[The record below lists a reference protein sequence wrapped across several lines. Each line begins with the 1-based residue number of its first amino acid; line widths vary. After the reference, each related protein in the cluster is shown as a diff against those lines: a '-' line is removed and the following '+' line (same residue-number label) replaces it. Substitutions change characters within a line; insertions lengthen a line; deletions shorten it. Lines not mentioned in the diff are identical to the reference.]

1 MREAQLRSQR
11 EISEKRQELLAREE
25 LLRSLEA
32 RLAAQQGSNGS
43 PNHSPAPSGIHPN
56 ITPGGGQENGQLQ

>member
-32 RLAAQQGSNGS
+32 RLAAQQGNGS
-43 PNHSPAPSGIHPN
+43 PASNSPAPSGIQPN
-56 ITPGGGQENGQLQ
+56 FTPGGQENGQLQ